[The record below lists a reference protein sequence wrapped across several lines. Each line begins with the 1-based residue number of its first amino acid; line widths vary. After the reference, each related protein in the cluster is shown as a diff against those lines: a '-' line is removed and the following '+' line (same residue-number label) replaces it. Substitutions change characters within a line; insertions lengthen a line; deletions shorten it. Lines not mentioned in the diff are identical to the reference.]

1 MLETLP
7 SRQVGDIG
15 SHLQMPSLGSSTRI
29 MPKQFPKQF
38 PTEQMSS
45 PTKMA
50 DLGIQ
55 LPSSTNST
63 PTKRSKVLVVGR
75 GGYWHSDTEIG
86 VMNTSG
92 KIRKKKSKR
101 KVKPTLDAYMLEMLG
116 KLII

>member
-15 SHLQMPSLGSSTRI
+15 SHLRMLSLGSSTRI
-29 MPKQFPKQF
+29 MPKQF

-50 DLGIQ
+50 DIGIQ
-55 LPSSTNST
+55 LPNSTNST

-75 GGYWHSDTEIG
+75 GGYWHSDIEIG

-101 KVKPTLDAYMLEMLG
+101 KVKPTLDPNMLEMLG
-116 KLII
+116 NLII